1 MKINIYSKHLQKA
14 VSENLPDS
22 LSDSEVILS
31 PICSFSHVFQNMRKG
46 ENGIDRPSSEL
57 VYSRSDYEGY
67 RWHTS
72 WFKHDKGHLDSE
84 LIKEIDEFTEALF
97 LLPEFT
103 TLSAMKRLCT
113 ACAEP
118 TRDETEFNLYSGTQS
133 LQIWLRL
140 ITRFKDYNLYV
151 HYYLK

>member
-14 VSENLPDS
+14 VSENLPDT

-57 VYSRSDYEGY
+57 VYSRSDYDGY

-72 WFKHDKGHLDSE
+72 WSVSYTHLSGNGEQIQLSRTGH
-84 LIKEIDEFTEALF
+84 
-97 LLPEFT
+97 
-103 TLSAMKRLCT
+103 SA
-113 ACAEP
+113 
-118 TRDETEFNLYSGTQS
+118 G
-133 LQIWLRL
+133 
-140 ITRFKDYNLYV
+140 
-151 HYYLK
+151 